1 MDPAALCY
9 IGPIVAVL
17 GLFFCFPDRP
27 RSARWFGAVLA
38 AAGVALTSVALVRVF
53 AWPILPSAVIPA
65 AVVAVLLA
73 GRMITHASPVYS
85 ALYFGGVVICTA
97 VLVLVPGAHFLAA
110 ILVIV
115 YAGAILVAYVF
126 VIMLAQQARPV
137 DYDATARQPALALIA
152 GLGLIVAVLWA
163 LMQSPFGAARDLS
176 SAASGTSMAGAAAT
190 ANTLSTDNNVVS
202 LGSVLF
208 GDYPVS
214 IELAG
219 VFLLIAMI
227 GAIVLASMRFGKQEQ
242 QS

>member
-9 IGPIVAVL
+9 MGPIVAVL

-27 RSARWFGAVLA
+27 RPARWFGAVLA

-53 AWPILPSAVIPA
+53 NCPVLPA
-65 AVVAVLLA
+65 AVVPAGVAAVLLA
-73 GRMITHASPVYS
+73 GRMISHANPVYS
-85 ALYFGGVVICTA
+85 ALYFGGVVLCTA

-126 VIMLAQQARPV
+126 VIMLAQQAKPV
-137 DYDATARQPALALIA
+137 DYDVTVRQPTVALVA

-163 LMQSPFGAARDLS
+163 LMQSPYGAARDLP
-176 SAASGTSMAGAAAT
+176 SAAGDTSMAGAAAA
-190 ANTLSTDNNVVS
+190 ANTLSTDNNVIS

-227 GAIVLASMRFGKQEQ
+227 GAIVLAGMRFGKQEQ